1 MIAVWKTIF
10 TEEAYWQWAFFSSA
24 HASFLGRKNS
34 DKQDDPILLY
44 PLGTTWYYH
53 TSEKT
58 SMDSPS
64 YFRYIRHRV
73 EKNIQIGEYQAQEI
87 QVVHKDWTG
96 IETPMEPFYL
106 YWKGGKAYA
115 VESDGLRLL
124 YDLATEVGDVIPLPV
139 NQGTAVEGFSHGTTT
154 VIENTLWPKRISE
167 YILTRPCTSVQGLFS
182 CR

>member
-1 MIAVWKTIF
+1 MSVF
-10 TEEAYWQWAFFSSA
+10 
-24 HASFLGRKNS
+24 FLGACVLFGQKNS

-96 IETPMEPFYL
+96 IEPRWSLFTYIE
-106 YWKGGKAYA
+106 KG
-115 VESDGLRLL
+115 VRLML
-124 YDLATEVGDVIPLPV
+124 
-139 NQGTAVEGFSHGTTT
+139 
-154 VIENTLWPKRISE
+154 
-167 YILTRPCTSVQGLFS
+167 
-182 CR
+182 